1 MKKLVLLLIF
11 FPIIIYGQTKD
22 TIKYSI
28 GIVDIYYIFDQLSSR
43 NECDF
48 LEVQLILIYPPY
60 EMGSCAEDVI
70 LNKTIFVTSL
80 EYAYVLKEKDA
91 LSIPFTHYIGYF
103 DGVPHKHFT
112 DRNLKD
118 KNINKK
124 FEDVLLDM
132 KIRSCH
138 KRNIPKKND
147 IELIPYF
154 SEKNET
160 LALLYGRAG
169 ATGWGK
175 SHLLLINTKHKE
187 VEERI
192 FTVPFCGESL
202 N

>member
-1 MKKLVLLLIF
+1 MKKLVLILIF
-11 FPIIIYGQTKD
+11 FPIIIYGQARD

-28 GIVDIYYIFDQLSSR
+28 GIVDIYYIFNQLPA
-43 NECDF
+43 NDECDF

-60 EMGSCAEDVI
+60 EMGSCISDVI
-70 LNKTIFVTSL
+70 LNKTISVSSL
-80 EYAYVLKEKDA
+80 EYAYLLKRKEA
-91 LSIPFTHYIGYF
+91 LLFPFTDYIGYA
-103 DGVPHKHFT
+103 DGVPYKHFT
-112 DRNLKD
+112 ERNLKD

-124 FEDVLLDM
+124 FEDVLLDI
-132 KIRSCH
+132 IRNCN
-138 KRNIPKKND
+138 KDNIPKKNEV
-147 IELIPYF
+147 ELISYF

-160 LALLYGRAG
+160 LALLYGSAG

-175 SHLLLINTKHKE
+175 SHLLLINTKYKE